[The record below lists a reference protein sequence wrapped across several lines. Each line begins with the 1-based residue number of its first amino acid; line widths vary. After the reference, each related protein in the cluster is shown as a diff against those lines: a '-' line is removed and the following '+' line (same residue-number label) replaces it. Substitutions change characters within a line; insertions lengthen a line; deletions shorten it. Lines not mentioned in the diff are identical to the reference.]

1 MFISSQRIV
10 GCLLAEPIK
19 KAFKILSCLVDG
31 ASDGT
36 TIKEAAR
43 PNSTTLQFGDV
54 SFKREV
60 KKRAPSLDCSEVLD
74 GNLNG
79 AIICE
84 NEAVPALC
92 GIRAIWVT
100 SSNRRKHI
108 ASQLLDAVR

>member
-43 PNSTTLQFGDV
+43 PLSNLAMLVLKGKSGKKPPLLIVLRSWIGISMEQSFAKMKLYLLLVELEPFG
-54 SFKREV
+54 
-60 KKRAPSLDCSEVLD
+60 SLPLTE
-74 GNLNG
+74 
-79 AIICE
+79 E
-84 NEAVPALC
+84 N
-92 GIRAIWVT
+92 T
-100 SSNRRKHI
+100 
-108 ASQLLDAVR
+108 